1 MMDREY
7 QHQENMLISEPKTKS
22 IADELE
28 KLCALKDKGILS
40 QEEFDKQKE
49 KLLS

>member
-1 MMDREY
+1 MDREY
-7 QHQENMLISEPKTKS
+7 QHQENMLISETKNQS
-22 IADELE
+22 VADELE

-40 QEEFDKQKE
+40 QEEFEKQKE